1 MAFDVDPCYLYHLWP
16 NPVVRMPWEQCLD
29 QVNIAAKFEAQRAAE
44 RLAAK
49 AQSRWQE
56 QSIPGKW
63 HEEVVI
69 IMKPGPIFSPEKNCF
84 SLGKASYLYLSHANW
99 FNHEQSTP

>member
-1 MAFDVDPCYLYHLWP
+1 MLLWS
-16 NPVVRMPWEQCLD
+16 NALI

-56 QSIPGKW
+56 QSGKW
-63 HEEVVI
+63 HEEIVI
-69 IMKPGPIFSPEKNCF
+69 IMK
-84 SLGKASYLYLSHANW
+84 
-99 FNHEQSTP
+99 Q